1 MEDRVNSI
9 VQLLRS
15 IQSEANSPYND
26 GWVASDCK
34 RDLIMIRYELD
45 RIIKECPD
53 FGKEEDKW
61 DQEIIIRRLKEK

>member
-9 VQLLRS
+9 VHLLRS